1 MFTLKSLIFLIL
13 SPLLASVILMCPL
26 FPNLETYIRRF
37 SKWFSLLH
45 FLYALCFLVMFQTQ
59 NPIIET
65 QEELLIFGNHWLDSL
80 GISAVFSL
88 DTLSLT
94 MVLLTSFIFF
104 IAFVMSKRTIKKDFK
119 IYYSMMF
126 LLEMSVLGIFCANDM
141 FLFFLLW
148 ELELVPMYFLI
159 SKWGSENAK
168 RSAMK
173 FLLYTF
179 CGSIFLLAGI
189 LLLYFY
195 NYEQTGVL
203 SGNLNMLNIQENLFD
218 AGLLNTIFLFFLIG
232 FGVKLPIVPLHTWL
246 ADAHSDAPTP
256 VSIILAAILLKTGA
270 YGILR
275 FNLSLFPDQFINFA
289 PILMIFAAI
298 NCIYAAS
305 IAFAQKDIKRLI
317 AYSSISQMGI
327 FMVGLFSLTSVGISG
342 GIFQLVSH
350 AFIVTGLFIISG
362 VIYSVYKTRDLTVIQ
377 NNVRSM
383 PLFMFVSIPVILSAA
398 GVPLLSGFISEF
410 LCFVGGFT
418 SAWYNPAY
426 SKLLTSVS
434 IFTIVLSSVYILK
447 LFHSVFFCSAKN
459 ELPDV
464 NIKGHRLSVLIIIA
478 FIVIILGVF
487 PNLLTDIY
495 SPFIDTTVDL
505 LGVQ

>member
-1 MFTLKSLIFLIL
+1 MLNFQSLIFLIL
-13 SPLLASVILMCPL
+13 SPLLAALIVICPL
-26 FPNLETYIRRF
+26 FPNSETFIRRF
-37 SKWFSLLH
+37 SKWFSLAH
-45 FLYALCFLVMFQTQ
+45 FIYALSFFVLFQSQ
-59 NPIIET
+59 NPMLEIE
-65 QEELLIFGNHWLDSL
+65 QEMQIFGNHWLDSI
-80 GISAVFSL
+80 GVSALFNM

-126 LLEMSVLGIFCANDM
+126 LLEMSVLGIFCSNDM
-141 FLFFLLW
+141 FLFFMFW

-179 CGSIFLLAGI
+179 FGSIFLLAGI

-195 NYEQTGVL
+195 NYNQTGVL
-203 SGNLNMLNIQENLFD
+203 SANLDMLNIEFNIFD
-218 AGLLNTIFLFFLIG
+218 GALLNTIFLCFLIG

-256 VSIILAAILLKTGA
+256 VSIVLAAILLKTGA

-275 FNLSLFPDQFINFA
+275 FNLSLFPEQFVNYA
-289 PILMIFAAI
+289 PILMFFAVI
-298 NCIYAAS
+298 NCVYAAC

-327 FMVGLFSLTSVGISG
+327 FMVGLFSLTAVGISG

-350 AFIVTGLFIISG
+350 AFIVTGLFVIAG
-362 VIYSVYKTRDLTVIQ
+362 VIYSVYKTRDITIIQ

-383 PLFMFVSIPVILSAA
+383 PLFMFISIPIILAAA

-447 LFHSVFFCSAKN
+447 FFHSIFFCSSKN
-459 ELPDV
+459 EQSQRD
-464 NIKGHRLSVLIIIA
+464 ISGHRLSVILIIA

>member
-1 MFTLKSLIFLIL
+1 MFNFQSLIFLIF
-13 SPLLASVILMCPL
+13 SPLLAALILICP
-26 FPNLETYIRRF
+26 FFSDMETNIRRF
-37 SKWFSLLH
+37 SKWFSLIH
-45 FLYALCFLVMFQTQ
+45 FLYALSFWVMFQTQ
-59 NPIIET
+59 NSLISA
-65 QEELLIFGNHWLDSL
+65 EEEFQIFGNHWLDSL

-119 IYYSMMF
+119 IYYSLMF
-126 LLEMSVLGIFCANDM
+126 LLEMSVLGIFCSNDM
-141 FLFFLLW
+141 FIFFLFW

-173 FLLYTF
+173 FLIYTF
-179 CGSIFLLAGI
+179 FGSIFLLVGI

-195 NYEQTGVL
+195 SYNQTGVP
-203 SGNLNMLNIQENLFD
+203 SGNLYMLNIDGDIFD
-218 AGLLNTIFLFFLIG
+218 PGLLNCIFLCFLVG

-256 VSIILAAILLKTGA
+256 VSIVLAAILLKTGA

-275 FNLSLFPDQFINFA
+275 FNLSLFPEQFINFA
-289 PILMIFAAI
+289 PVLMVFATI
-298 NCIYAAS
+298 NCIYAAC

-327 FMVGLFSLTSVGISG
+327 FMVGLFSLTAVGISG

-350 AFIVTGLFIISG
+350 AFIVTGLFVIAG
-362 VIYSVYKTRDLTVIQ
+362 VIYSVYKTRDITVIH

-383 PLFMFVSIPVILSAA
+383 PLFMFLSIPIILAAA

-447 LFHSVFFCSAKN
+447 FFHSIFFGS
-459 ELPDV
+459 V
-464 NIKGHRLSVLIIIA
+464 NSEHNQRDISGHRLSVIIIIA